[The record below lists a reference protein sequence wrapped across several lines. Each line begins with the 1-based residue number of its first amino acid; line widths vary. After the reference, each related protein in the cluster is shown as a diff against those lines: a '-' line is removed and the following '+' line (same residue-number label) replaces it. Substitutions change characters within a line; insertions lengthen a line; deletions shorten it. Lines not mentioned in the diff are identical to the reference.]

1 MKPITIRRTLLL
13 WFAIFCVFG
22 IVFAQIEDDYDDDDP
37 FKSMRKCPGGYCVAI
52 HLCRNN
58 SIVTEGEGLIE
69 DRTAAD
75 DYDEPIIVSTDK
87 DDNSDVCEEFMLKCC
102 PHGDQANRRVVP
114 PVPEA
119 KDQPDAPPPM
129 TCGQGHP
136 DGYIYR
142 VNNTDSV
149 AQYGEFPWSAALFRD
164 DPMSDE
170 PQYFCGGS
178 LIDPQVV
185 LTAAHCLRNFSD
197 PHGLTVRLGEWDIVN
212 ANEPRK
218 HKEFAVRKIIKHEEW
233 HTRKYHNDLALLI
246 LDKPASLVPTINT
259 VCLPEVDEDFNG
271 RRCVA
276 VGWGKDV
283 KKDKYAEVLKKVEL
297 PVVAHGPCQRML
309 RQTLLGPIFQLH
321 LSFLCAGG
329 EAGVDMC
336 KGDGGAPL
344 MCDRGDG
351 KYVQAGIVAWG
362 VGCAQENVPG
372 VYVKVAK
379 FIDWIED
386 QLNLEG
392 IEAAVRN

>member
-1 MKPITIRRTLLL
+1 MKPITTGRTLLL
-13 WFAIFCVFG
+13 WLAIFCAFG
-22 IVFAQIEDDYDDDDP
+22 MAFALIEDDYDEDDP

-52 HLCRNN
+52 HLCQNY
-58 SIVTEGEGLIE
+58 SIVTEGEGLID

-75 DYDEPIIVSTDK
+75 DYDEPIMVSTDK
-87 DDNSDVCEEFMLKCC
+87 DDNNDVCEEFMLKCC
-102 PHGDQANRRVVP
+102 PHGDRANIRVVP

-149 AQYGEFPWSAALFRD
+149 AQYGEFPWTAALFRD
-164 DPMSDE
+164 DPMSDQ

-197 PHGLTVRLGEWDIVN
+197 PHGLTVRLGEWDI
-212 ANEPRK
+212 ANENEPYA
-218 HKEFAVRKIIKHEEW
+218 HQDFAVHKIIKHQDW
-233 HTRKYHNDLALLI
+233 HPQKYHNDLALLV
-246 LDKPASLVPTINT
+246 LDKPVALAEGINT
-259 VCLPEVDEDFNG
+259 VCLPKPGQSFDNK
-271 RRCVA
+271 RCVA

-283 KKDKYAEVLKKVEL
+283 RKNRQYADVLKKIKV
-297 PVVAHGPCQRML
+297 PVIEHDRCQGML
-309 RQTLLGPIFQLH
+309 RQTKLTSVFRLDG
-321 LSFLCAGG
+321 SFLCAGG
-329 EAGVDMC
+329 EAGVDTC
-336 KGDGGAPL
+336 KGDGGSPL

-351 KYVQAGIVAWG
+351 TYVQAGIVAWG
-362 VGCAQENVPG
+362 IDCGRENVPG

-379 FIDWIED
+379 FVEWMKKTIER
-386 QLNLEG
+386 EG
-392 IEAAVRN
+392 LTMA